1 MTRRWRTAILVETQS
16 KQHPDE
22 FKRKWDLFF
31 GAIEDSGNYALV
43 EGSTGVLRHDPDV
56 YRAEVVFYADNDL
69 AANSQATKLTE
80 AAATA
85 AGMPQ
90 DWPRVV
96 TVYEWPEGL
105 PLR

>member
-1 MTRRWRTAILVETQS
+1 MTRRWRTAILVESQS

-31 GAIEDSGNYALV
+31 QAIEDSGNYAFV

-56 YRAEVVFYADNDL
+56 YRAEVVFHAEDDN
-69 AANSQATKLTE
+69 AANLEATKLTE
-80 AAATA
+80 AAASS
-85 AGMPQ
+85 AGMTQ

-96 TVYEWPEGL
+96 TVYEWPEGF
-105 PLR
+105 PLQ